1 MKTNH
6 MEKELDQT
14 QQEQLALRSGQ
25 PYVLKHLLRYTLFNI
40 DIYRKIQTGTSRWRP
55 TRLRR

>member
-1 MKTNH
+1 
-6 MEKELDQT
+6 MEKEVDQT